1 MIYWLGMFVA
11 LLLIEIVT
19 VELTTIWFAG
29 GALVAFLATYLG
41 ANLAIQIIL
50 FLVVS
55 TLLLVF
61 TRPIAIKYFNSE
73 RHKTNADRVIGQ
85 KAVVKECINS
95 IHGSGK
101 VEINGMEWS
110 AKAEQQEEI
119 KVGTIVVVK
128 EIQGVKVIVEKEEE

>member
-1 MIYWLGMFVA
+1 MIYWLGMFVV
-11 LLLIEIVT
+11 LLLIEIAT

-29 GALVAFLATYLG
+29 GTLVAFLATYLG
-41 ANLAIQIIL
+41 ANLVIQIVL
-50 FLVVS
+50 FLLVS
-55 TLLLVF
+55 ILLLVF

-73 RHKTNADRVIGQ
+73 RHRTNADRVIGQ
-85 KAVVKECINS
+85 KVVVKECINS
-95 IHGSGK
+95 IQGSGK

-119 KVGTIVVVK
+119 QVGTVVVVK